1 MVHSVRIGINI
12 GKDVL
17 VLKKAL
23 LIILIILLIG
33 VFVFSGIKVA
43 QILINYRNI
52 DALYDK
58 SSRYFSLV
66 DCNYLF
72 LISERVAVFVPI
84 I

>member
-66 DCNYLF
+66 YCNYLF

>member
-58 SSRYFSLV
+58 AA
-66 DCNYLF
+66 N
-72 LISERVAVFVPI
+72 EFVKKFVVNHLDEKVRAI
-84 I
+84 EDSTK